1 MASVVSW
8 IGLALAVIG
17 LGLVALMAVV
27 GWIRRGDRA
36 RLQRLSETPVS
47 SIRDALDGTVTKL
60 RGRVV
65 AGTEPLARPAFGGVP
80 LVWYRADVAKLVSDV
95 GWVDVFTDRGLAD
108 FFLEDGSGE
117 RARVAANE
125 AAFATPLA
133 VYSDAHEVI
142 GLGEAPWT
150 RHPLTPEIARWLES
164 RVREDHTF
172 QVSVWSL
179 AVARPS
185 RSWGGRS
192 ASAASW
198 SSTVRPRRSRWR
210 CTPWR
215 RPRFRMSW
223 RSARATGSSCSLSAR
238 SCSPWA
244 SSPSSSAD
252 R

>member
-117 RARVAANE
+117 RARRRERGGVRDAARGLLRRARGHRPRGSPLDAPSAHARDRAVAREPGARRPHLPGE
-125 AAFATPLA
+125 RLVARGRATVTVLGRAERERGELVLHRPAPKEPLA
-133 VYSDAHEVI
+133 VYAMEETA
-142 GLGEAPWT
+142 LQNELAE
-150 RHPLTPEIARWLES
+150 RARNRL
-164 RVREDHTF
+164 VLL
-172 QVSVWSL
+172 VVGAILL
-179 AVARPS
+179 AVGIVAVVV
-185 RSWGGRS
+185 G
-192 ASAASW
+192 
-198 SSTVRPRRSRWR
+198 
-210 CTPWR
+210 
-215 RPRFRMSW
+215 
-223 RSARATGSSCSLSAR
+223 
-238 SCSPWA
+238 
-244 SSPSSSAD
+244 
-252 R
+252 